1 MFDLTMA
8 NQMEMSSVSDRE
20 DNRPIVDTAK
30 AFTPSTRRRI
40 IVIGLIALAFTFPIV
55 LVLAVDLPSVL
66 ASDREGKD
74 FINSRILSN
83 ARLVPGWA
91 FPGVKA
97 PVPSIIPIDKL
108 VNATEL
114 SLLTGFVI
122 SRTPAVREYEFN
134 ISQQHGAPDGFKK
147 LMTLVNGQSPGPL
160 IEANTGDTVRVVVH
174 NQLSNTSTSIHWH
187 GIDQR
192 NSSWM
197 DGVSGVTQ
205 CGIPAGES
213 FTYEFTIVDQ
223 RGTFWYH
230 AHTTMQYTDGLFGP
244 IIIHDPTEQT
254 PPSDSDQILFI
265 GDHYHTP
272 AGALRESYLLPSSR
286 WSPDITGVEPLPDNF
301 LLNGQHTYNCSV
313 NSTTWPAPADFS
325 SCTGGALSVVSVSP
339 DANVTRLRLINHST
353 FFSFWFSID
362 KHTLS
367 TIEIDGVEVEP
378 IADQRGV
385 YVNVGQ
391 RYSVLVHSLPDRNGS
406 YAMRA
411 SLPQTCFVPYCP
423 YTSSGLQDIGYEAT
437 GLFSYP
443 SNPEVILGSK
453 GNVSNPYGVENNF
466 LRGDVWEGCDDMP
479 FSTTSP
485 VRKRPAVDVNANNT
499 HEVTFRFQQVGEINR
514 IFINRTSWA
523 PLRDDATI
531 WKVVDGGNDT
541 FKTGEGGSY
550 SNFGMR
556 LDQQILLLPDAN
568 QGVQIAINSK
578 DMMEHPFHLHGHSF
592 QIVAWGPG
600 EFEGGAN
607 PRTTWNLDNPMR
619 RDTVTVPAQQHVVIR
634 FLADNPGVWALHCH
648 VAWHMEGGMF
658 VSLLERPDDLRK
670 LVEGMDAEARDKGMG
685 FCEGRK

>member
-1 MFDLTMA
+1 MA

-40 IVIGLIALAFTFPIV
+40 LVIGLIALAFTFPIV

-66 ASDREGKD
+66 ASNREGKD

-83 ARLVPGWA
+83 ARLVQGWA
-91 FPGVKA
+91 FPGVKNSA
-97 PVPSIIPIDKL
+97 PSIIPIDKL

-114 SLLTGFVI
+114 SLDTGFVI
-122 SRTPAVREYEFN
+122 SSTPAVREYEFI
-134 ISQQHGAPDGFKK
+134 ISQQHGAPDGFEK

-230 AHTTMQYTDGLFGP
+230 AHTTLQYTDGLFGP
-244 IIIHDPTEQT
+244 IATTTT
-254 PPSDSDQILFI
+254 PPPPPCAS
-265 GDHYHTP
+265 H
-272 AGALRESYLLPSSR
+272 LLASSR

-313 NSTTWPAPADFS
+313 NSTTWPAPAGA

-339 DANVTRLRLINHST
+339 DTNVTRLRLINHST

-362 KHTLS
+362 NHTL
-367 TIEIDGVEVEP
+367 TTVEIDGVEVEP

-391 RYSVLVHSLPDRNGS
+391 RYSVLVHSLPDRKGS

-443 SNPEVILGSK
+443 SDPEVFLGSK

-466 LRGDVWEGCDDMP
+466 LRGDVWEGCDDMS
-479 FSTTSP
+479 FSTP
-485 VRKRPAVDVNANNT
+485 APARKRPAVEVSADNS

-531 WKVVDGGNDT
+531 WKVVVGANDT
-541 FKTGEGGSY
+541 FKAGEGGSY

-600 EFEGGAN
+600 EFEGGTNA
-607 PRTTWNLDNPMR
+607 RTSWSLDNPMR

-634 FLADNPGVWALHCH
+634 FLADNSGVWALHCH

-658 VSLLERPDDLRK
+658 VSLLERPDDLRA
-670 LVEGMDAEARDKGMG
+670 LVAGMDAETREKGMG